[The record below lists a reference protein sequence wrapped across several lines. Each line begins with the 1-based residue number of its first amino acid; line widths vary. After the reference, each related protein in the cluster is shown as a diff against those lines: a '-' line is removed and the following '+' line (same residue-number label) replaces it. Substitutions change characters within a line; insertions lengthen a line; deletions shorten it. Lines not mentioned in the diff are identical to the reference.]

1 MFPLPL
7 NELDSSSVYLTNK
20 LLSNSIAEF
29 VLSPVTV
36 RANLSNNVL
45 STLIV
50 ALLVPYLEQDAPDE
64 IVNELLVRVE
74 GGIFQVAY
82 VVTPLTGIANSRVLP
97 PQPLIPFASYL
108 WSTPLMLIVVTVY
121 RFVVELNT
129 TLLSIVTPSASH
141 AVAAR

>member
-50 ALLVPYLEQDAPDE
+50 ALLVPYLDQDAPDE
-64 IVNELLVRVE
+64 IVNELLVRAE
-74 GGIFQVAY
+74 GGIFQVA
-82 VVTPLTGIANSRVLP
+82 
-97 PQPLIPFASYL
+97 
-108 WSTPLMLIVVTVY
+108 
-121 RFVVELNT
+121 
-129 TLLSIVTPSASH
+129 
-141 AVAAR
+141 

>member
-1 MFPLPL
+1 VFPLPL
-7 NELDSSSVYLTNK
+7 NELDSSRVYLSNK
-20 LLSNSIAEF
+20 LLSDSIAEF

-97 PQPLIPFASYL
+97 PQPLIPLASYL

-121 RFVVELNT
+121 RFVVELKT